1 VVQRQRDCD
10 SIIILERKILM
21 TDSFMKRQQE
31 LKANLT
37 MQIRDVIDGA
47 ESEGRGLDAAELEK
61 IDRIEADIQAAQRSI
76 EVAEKTEVRA
86 AEFADAARGFSP
98 VEDVQAGSAEIFRA
112 MARGEV
118 RGHEFSPSEKRTA
131 LVSSVNTVPVS
142 FLDRVYDLAR
152 LVGPYL
158 ETSEVFLRD
167 SGNDF
172 RIPVLTG
179 YSTANAVTEGSAIGI
194 SNATYD
200 SILLD
205 PQKQAFIVQISNELV
220 QDAGFGLEESISRQA
235 GVAIGTRANTVI
247 HTAVTAVAGTGV
259 TSGTAVG
266 FTTDD
271 LISLAYSVDGL
282 ARMLPGTGYM
292 ANTETLGF
300 IRRLKDGDGR
310 YIYDPVVG
318 QPSTILGMPVYENPA
333 VAAIGTAGGTFPVLF
348 GHWESVKVATT
359 GLQVSVSSDAYFTND
374 VTGYRFVYRLGA
386 SVANGNAHIK
396 MLRTGAA

>member
-1 VVQRQRDCD
+1 
-10 SIIILERKILM
+10 M

-47 ESEGRGLDAAELEK
+47 ESEGRGLDTAELEK

-98 VEDVQAGSAEIFRA
+98 VEDVEAGTAEIFRA

-131 LVSSVNTVPVS
+131 LVSSANTVPVS

-158 ETSEVFLRD
+158 ETSELFVRD

-172 RIPVLTG
+172 RIPVLSG

-194 SNATYD
+194 SNATYE

-205 PQKQAFIVQISNELV
+205 PQKQAFIVQLSNELV
-220 QDAGFGLEESISRQA
+220 QDAGFNIEESISRQA

-386 SVANGNAHIK
+386 GVANGNAHIK